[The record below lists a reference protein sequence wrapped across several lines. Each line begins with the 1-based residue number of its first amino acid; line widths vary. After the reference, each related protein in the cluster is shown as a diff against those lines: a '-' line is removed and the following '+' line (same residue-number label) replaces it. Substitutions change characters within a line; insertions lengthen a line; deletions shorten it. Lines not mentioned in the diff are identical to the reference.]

1 MPERMGAMQARVLAG
16 KIRASY
22 DEVTHWQAAHPDAGD
37 SMVNTLGYYLS
48 RALETASLIDQ
59 TRRTEEDGQA

>member
-1 MPERMGAMQARVLAG
+1 
-16 KIRASY
+16 
-22 DEVTHWQAAHPDAGD
+22 
-37 SMVNTLGYYLS
+37 MVNTLGYYLS